1 MINEGSRLT
10 EEHSLEE
17 SREMGDG
24 LVFNHNIGVGGEVVK
39 ETALDTITDGRQSIH
54 LSCRQSHRRDCLL
67 K

>member
-39 ETALDTITDGRQSIH
+39 ETALDTVTY
-54 LSCRQSHRRDCLL
+54 L
-67 K
+67 